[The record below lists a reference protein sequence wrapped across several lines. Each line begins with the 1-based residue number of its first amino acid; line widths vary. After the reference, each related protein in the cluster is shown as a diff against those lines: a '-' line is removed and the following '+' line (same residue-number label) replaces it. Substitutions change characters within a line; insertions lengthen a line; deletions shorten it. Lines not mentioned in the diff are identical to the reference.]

1 MSEKK
6 KTIELTESKGFIDRL
21 NKFLLIDNVF
31 ILLLM
36 GATAAVVGGTY
47 MLINFGTGAFSAL
60 STVSMLRDGLSG
72 GDYTAAAG
80 YGAGFLIARVLEG
93 PLVGV
98 MDIGGSLM
106 TGVSVGVSALLLSMG
121 ITFPFDNIVF
131 ALLTGAA
138 IGFILG
144 AVIMIIRKTMP
155 EGVAVGGTEVMM
167 GAGNASG
174 RYLAPMIV
182 IAACSYNPFT
192 GIGAIIGAVLFYKM
206 DKEMTG
212 GVILGAMLFGALFL

>member
-1 MSEKK
+1 MSEDK
-6 KTIELTESKGFIDRL
+6 KTIELTESKGFIDKL
-21 NKFLLIDNVF
+21 NKFLLKDNVF

-36 GATAAVVGGTY
+36 GATAAILGGTF
-47 MLINFGTGAFSAL
+47 MLINFGTGAFSEL
-60 STVSMLRDGLSG
+60 SVVSMLREGLNG
-72 GDYTAAAG
+72 GDYSVAAG

-93 PLVGV
+93 PLVGI

-106 TGVSVGVSALLLSMG
+106 TGVSVGVTAMLLSMG
-121 ITFPFDNIVF
+121 ITFPYDNIVF
-131 ALLTGAA
+131 ALGTGAV

-155 EGVAVGGTEVMM
+155 QGVAVGGTEVMM

-182 IAACSYNPFT
+182 IAASQYNPFT
-192 GIGAIIGAVLFYKM
+192 GIGAVIGAAVFYVMK
-206 DKEMTG
+206 KEMTG
-212 GVILGAMLFGALFL
+212 GAILGAMILGAFFL

>member
-1 MSEKK
+1 MSEDK
-6 KTIELTESKGFIDRL
+6 KTIELTESKGFIDKL
-21 NKFLLIDNVF
+21 NKFLLKDNVF

-36 GATAAVVGGTY
+36 GATAAILGGTF
-47 MLINFGTGAFSAL
+47 MLINFGTGAFSEL
-60 STVSMLRDGLSG
+60 SVVSMLREGLNG
-72 GDYTAAAG
+72 GDYSVAAG

-93 PLVGV
+93 PLVGI

-106 TGVSVGVSALLLSMG
+106 TGVSVGVTAMLLSMG
-121 ITFPFDNIVF
+121 ITFPYDNIVF
-131 ALLTGAA
+131 ALGTGAV

-155 EGVAVGGTEVMM
+155 QGVAVGGTEVMM

-182 IAACSYNPFT
+182 IAASQYNPFT
-192 GIGAIIGAVLFYKM
+192 GIGAVIGAAVFYVLK
-206 DKEMTG
+206 KEMTG
-212 GVILGAMLFGALFL
+212 GAILGAMILGAFFL